1 MSGAGL
7 LSVVHRGLRRP
18 ETLDLARRLL
28 VIPADRIRLTNHPVG
43 MPAAAFNPALLAIDG
58 ELIVYPRVVLGY
70 YKYVSSVAELHVPL
84 SEALEGRLREVYEAK
99 IVVAPSNRY
108 DLWGAEDPRI
118 TQCRGGYCM
127 VYTGRTLNYFDPKA
141 RHEKT
146 LPVMAFSPDLAQWS
160 KQAVFV
166 PHPSIR
172 EWLISD
178 KDAYIFETGG
188 GTLFFHRPHVSGEG
202 FHTLIS
208 SVDAKM
214 LGRSGGGTD
223 PVEVEV
229 GEPLLAVEKE
239 RFEDKI
245 GWSTPPV
252 EVEPNRYLVFLH
264 AVGRRMKVYRVFAL
278 LLHISG
284 SDVEAEA
291 VSPAYVMEPR
301 EIHETYGD
309 RPYVVFPCG
318 AALVDDQLLISYG
331 GADSVV
337 ALASFEASSLVH
349 LVDKG
354 RLA

>member
-1 MSGAGL
+1 MGAGL
-7 LSVVHRGLRRP
+7 LPVVHRGLRRP
-18 ETLDLARRLL
+18 ETTDLARRLL
-28 VIPADRIRLTNHPVG
+28 AIPAHRVRLTNHPVEK
-43 MPAAAFNPALLAIDG
+43 PVAAFNPALLSIGD
-58 ELIVYPRVVLGY
+58 ELVVYPRVVLGY
-70 YKYVSSVAELHVPL
+70 YKYVSSIAELRMSL
-84 SEALEGRLREVYEAK
+84 AEALEGRLREAYEAR
-99 IVVAPSNRY
+99 IVVAPSNQY
-108 DLWGAEDPRI
+108 DLWGAEDPRV
-118 TQCRGGYCM
+118 TRCRGGYCM

-146 LPVMAFSPDLAQWS
+146 LPVMAFSPDLAEWS

-166 PHPSIR
+166 PSPSIR

-178 KDAYIFETGG
+178 KDAYLFDSGGET
-188 GTLFFHRPHVSGEG
+188 LLFHRPHVSGEG

-208 SVDAKM
+208 TVDEKT
-214 LGRSGGGTD
+214 LGKAGSGEN

-252 EVEPNRYLVFLH
+252 EVEPNRYLVLLH
-264 AVGRRMKVYRVFAL
+264 AVGRRLKVYRAFAL
-278 LLHISG
+278 LLRIKG
-284 SDVEAEA
+284 SSIEAEA
-291 VSPAYVMEPR
+291 VSPTYVMEPR

-318 AALVDDQLLISYG
+318 ATLVDDQLLVSYG
-331 GADSVV
+331 GADSVA
-337 ALASFEASSLVH
+337 ALASFELSSLIH
-349 LVDKG
+349 HVDKG